1 MSGFRYHDEVFTTI
15 KKLFQRKALP
25 AAPEAQPRVLPA
37 PAPAPAPLEPD
48 PFDDLWALLTAP
60 EAPMAPGLLPEEED
74 QVQALVPRVLAHFS
88 RNQPDPTSFPALAVQ
103 IMDLLGNPEVD
114 GNRLLQ
120 AISPDPAICLH
131 VLRAANSALYSRG
144 GEIVDMRSAVLR
156 IGLLGV
162 GEIASGVAGRS
173 LFDMALRVEYELFGN
188 RWNALFLDTMAVAFW
203 SSQFA
208 FEQQMGH
215 ANRAFQAGMFHDI
228 GKPLALRSLASL
240 VLSGEVAAPIPD
252 AVVNEVLERVHVEV
266 GVRLHHL
273 WGLPD
278 HLADVCLHHHD
289 PEVPPPLENQDLH
302 TLRLATGLHR
312 LIQDPT
318 RPERL
323 DELRQSIRA
332 TNLVRRNVKHL
343 HTQMARQVDRVKVL
357 FPT

>member
-1 MSGFRYHDEVFTTI
+1 MSAFRYHEGVFTWI
-15 KKLFQRKALP
+15 KKRFHRAGPSTVPQAPP
-25 AAPEAQPRVLPA
+25 AASSPPPT
-37 PAPAPAPLEPD
+37 PGEPD
-48 PFDDLWALLTAP
+48 PFDGLWTLLTEP
-60 EAPMAPGLLPEEED
+60 EGSMAPRLLPEEED
-74 QVQALVPRVLAHFS
+74 LAEALAPRVLAHFS

-103 IMDLLGNPEVD
+103 IMDLLGDPEVD

-131 VLRAANSALYSRG
+131 VLRAANSALYGRG
-144 GEIVDMRSAVLR
+144 VEIVDMRSAVLR

-173 LFDMALRVEYELFGN
+173 LFDMALRVEYDLFGS
-188 RWNALFLDTMAVAFW
+188 RWNSLFLDTMAVAFW

-208 FEQQMGH
+208 FEQQVGH

-228 GKPLALRSLASL
+228 GKPVALRSLAAL
-240 VLSGEVAAPIPD
+240 VLSGQVPAPVPD
-252 AVVNEVLERVHVEV
+252 PVVSEVLERVHVEV
-266 GVRLHHL
+266 GYALHHL

-278 HLADVCLHHHD
+278 HLAEVCLHHHD
-289 PEVPPPLENQDLH
+289 PEVPAPLENQDLH

-312 LIQDPT
+312 LIQDPAH
-318 RPERL
+318 PARL

-343 HTQMARQVDRVKVL
+343 HAEMARQVDRVRVL